1 MSFKGQVEELAAML
15 EVYTTA
21 PIVHLGH
28 SYGAFLGYA
37 LASAYPHL
45 VKKLI
50 LVASAVFDG
59 KYTIMIQPT
68 RLARMS
74 DAQKRESAL
83 LEERLLRTQGKEKDA
98 VFLQLASLDSLVD
111 GYDPLPFENP
121 FLDVSFEIYGKVW
134 REVRTLRRSG
144 ELLAYGKKIT
154 CPVVALHGTYDP
166 HPFEGVRKP
175 LTSVL
180 KDFRFKLVE
189 RCGHYPWIERQAKE
203 TFYKILKEELI

>member
-1 MSFKGQVEELAAML
+1 MSFKGQVEELAAVL

-74 DAQKRESAL
+74 DAQNESARFL
-83 LEERLLRTQGKEKDA
+83 KRDFYARKERKKTRS
-98 VFLQLASLDSLVD
+98 FCSLQA
-111 GYDPLPFENP
+111 
-121 FLDVSFEIYGKVW
+121 
-134 REVRTLRRSG
+134 
-144 ELLAYGKKIT
+144 
-154 CPVVALHGTYDP
+154 
-166 HPFEGVRKP
+166 
-175 LTSVL
+175 
-180 KDFRFKLVE
+180 
-189 RCGHYPWIERQAKE
+189 
-203 TFYKILKEELI
+203 